1 MSVAYLIKPK
11 EKIFSPVIMVI
22 RNLGTVTVVDETS
35 NMEKFLRKKYMR
47 VCRWAPSRIR
57 VINGQVSRNAEHAGS
72 E

>member
-1 MSVAYLIKPK
+1 
-11 EKIFSPVIMVI
+11 MVI